1 MSREE
6 KLLIVS
12 NVLNNTNALGKIA
25 DELGELWWNT
35 DDVFF
40 ISLEELI
47 LDYLERMDRES
58 RGK

>member
-47 LDYLERMDRES
+47 LDNLERMDRES